1 MKMGACCS
9 GGTTV
14 DQVNLVD
21 KGGGSKNGS
30 KNKVEPSTPQAKT
43 NDPKQNKSDASKTS
57 EKPTE
62 PCHRPLLD
70 QENQNQNKKTV
81 QTVGNLPPPLTT
93 KDGISARVQKL
104 EYNLSAIHPEEIT
117 EIGAKLQNSLS
128 IINDNPDPDVNLVSL
143 AEQLGTTDLTKTIW
157 AASMIQR
164 WYRKY
169 CARLEQ
175 KRRATWKVFSEIEY
189 ADEQDEIGL
198 YNFFSGLLTKALP
211 QIETLEKES
220 ANLGEVPTEA
230 YTGLRVNFPLNG
242 EEVSKIKNHYKKEDS
257 VPLHISYTGIL
268 KIKIQSYH

>member
-1 MKMGACCS
+1 M
-9 GGTTV
+9 

-21 KGGGSKNGS
+21 KGGGGS
-30 KNKVEPSTPQAKT
+30 KNKVEPTTPHAKSDSKT
-43 NDPKQNKSDASKTS
+43 NKNDKTNSSQNSKSDSKP
-57 EKPTE
+57 EE
-62 PCHRPLLD
+62 PSHRPLLD
-70 QENQNQNKKTV
+70 QESKNQNKKQH

-93 KDGISARVQKL
+93 KDGMSARVQKL

-117 EIGAKLQNSLS
+117 ELGGKLRSGLS
-128 IINDNPDPDVNLVSL
+128 IQHETENDNPDPEVNLTSL
-143 AEQLGTTDLTKTIW
+143 AEQLGTTDLTQTIW

-169 CARLEQ
+169 VARLEQ

-189 ADEQDEIGL
+189 SDEQDEIGL

-230 YTGLRVNFPLNG
+230 YTGVRINFPLT
-242 EEVSKIKNHYKKEDS
+242 EQEVSKVKNHYKKEDK
-257 VPLHISYTGIL
+257 VQLHISYCGF
-268 KIKIQSYH
+268 

>member
-21 KGGGSKNGS
+21 KGGG
-30 KNKVEPSTPQAKT
+30 KNKVEPSTPQAKST
-43 NDPKQNKSDASKTS
+43 KSAKQNS
-57 EKPTE
+57 ENKPPQAE

-70 QENQNQNKKTV
+70 QDSHNQNRKTV

-93 KDGISARVQKL
+93 KDGISARVQQL

-128 IINDNPDPDVNLVSL
+128 TINDDEPKDPDVNLESL
-143 AEQLGTTDLTKTIW
+143 AEQLGTSDLTKTIW

-211 QIETLEKES
+211 SIEVLEKES
-220 ANLGEVPTEA
+220 ANLGDEPTEA
-230 YTGLRVNFPLNG
+230 YTGLRVNFPLNA
-242 EEVSKIKNHYKKEDS
+242 EEVSKIKNHYKKEDK
-257 VPLHISYTGIL
+257 VPLHISYCRI
-268 KIKIQSYH
+268 